1 MTNKKQKLMYL
12 MDAVFF
18 AVTADELLYLICI
31 IEVVFG
37 GSFPFL
43 MQILQFNEFVIKF
56 ITIQEHEN
64 ISFIVLNLLLL
75 TMDILYI
82 KLRKKAKPY
91 ESLPKLYKKA
101 IIFCCITGTIMS
113 VFFTLLPIIGSM

>member
-1 MTNKKQKLMYL
+1 MTNKKQKLVYL
-12 MDAVFF
+12 IDAVFF
-18 AVTADELLYLICI
+18 AVTANEIFLFACMINIIDIDKIGFLIRI
-31 IEVVFG
+31 
-37 GSFPFL
+37 
-43 MQILQFNEFVIKF
+43 NEFVLKP
-56 ITIQEHEN
+56 ITVQVHEW
-64 ISFIVLNLLLL
+64 ISFMVLNLLFL